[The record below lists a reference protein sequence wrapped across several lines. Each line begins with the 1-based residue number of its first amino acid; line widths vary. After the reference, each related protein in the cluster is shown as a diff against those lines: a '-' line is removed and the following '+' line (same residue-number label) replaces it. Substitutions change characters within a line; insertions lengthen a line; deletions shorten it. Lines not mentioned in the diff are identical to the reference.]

1 MSKVYVVYMVSKGID
16 DTTNILGV
24 YDSKER
30 AEGHLYRAYHNI
42 INALPTLP
50 NSWYSE
56 GKGKA
61 IIYFEYNSESAFYIK
76 EMELNYDRT
85 LN

>member
-30 AEGHLYRAYHNI
+30 AKGHLYRAYHNI

-50 NSWYSE
+50 SSWYSE
-56 GKGKA
+56 GQGKA